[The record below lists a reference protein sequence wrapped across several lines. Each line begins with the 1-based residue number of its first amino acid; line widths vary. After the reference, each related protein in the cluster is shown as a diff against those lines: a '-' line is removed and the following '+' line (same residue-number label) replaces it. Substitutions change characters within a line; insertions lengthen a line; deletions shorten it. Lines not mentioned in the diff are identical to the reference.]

1 MKKVRQIDICVW
13 KIYISKDDKNMRNI
27 EELKDLRE
35 QRRNLIERKRDE
47 FVRNSLLS
55 DEFLEMLEKNKK
67 PMDLLMSY
75 YKCALMEIE
84 TKFKVLNQEY
94 SLQYDKNPIE
104 SIKTR
109 VKSYDSLLR
118 KIRKKDIPLTLDSI
132 EKNIT
137 DIAGVRVICSF
148 PDDIYEI
155 AESFLKQDDI
165 TLIEKKDYIQNPKP
179 SGYRSLHLIV
189 QVPIFLQNTKKLVT
203 VEVQLRTIA
212 MDFWASLE
220 HKMRYKKNISPD
232 QVKFLQDE
240 LSDCARQS
248 AALDERMQNIRNV
261 IIQNSPEEEDEEG
274 IFLPLGLPITREN
287 RRRPL

>member
-1 MKKVRQIDICVW
+1 MG
-13 KIYISKDDKNMRNI
+13 IYLKWRNDMRNL
-27 EELKDLRE
+27 EELRGLKE
-35 QRRNLIERKRDE
+35 QRRNLIEQKKAE

-67 PMDLLMSY
+67 PMDLLMTY
-75 YKCALMEIE
+75 YQCAIMEIE

-118 KIRKKDIPLTLDSI
+118 KIRRKNIPLNLTAI
-132 EKNIT
+132 EENIH

-148 PDDIYEI
+148 PDDIYEL

-189 QVPIFLQNTKKLVT
+189 QVPIFLQNTKKFVT

-220 HKMRYKKNISPD
+220 HKMRYKKNIPAE

-240 LSDCARQS
+240 LSDCAKQS
-248 AALDERMQNIRNV
+248 AALDERMQNVRKV
-261 IIQNSPEEEDEEG
+261 ILENTQED
-274 IFLPLGLPITREN
+274 
-287 RRRPL
+287 